1 MRKSKGYSLPN
12 IGLSVMIVILVAG
25 CAPQFIANPQLQEK
39 LTSIKTVAIMPP
51 SVRVYQL
58 SVEDKQLVDHL
69 TAAAAQHVAKAV
81 EEKLKGQSGF
91 IFTAFPSLSAL
102 PDTSSSLEV
111 AGLKDELE
119 DTQALFEAVGD
130 SVMLHAYGPEDGT
143 PQPFREKRKN
153 FDYSLGPDMERLAK
167 LANADALL
175 FVSGIDYFKT
185 AERKSS
191 EMMANI
197 IMNGVGGI
205 IAAPIVWGRRI
216 TILNAALVDGR
227 TGALLWYSVV
237 RFDRRWSSL
246 TDPRHAADMVEEV
259 LTDFPI
265 SGKPSWKD

>member
-1 MRKSKGYSLPN
+1 M
-12 IGLSVMIVILVAG
+12 IGLCVLVLAVMAG
-25 CAPQFIANPQLQEK
+25 CAPHFRAAPQLQEK

-81 EEKLKGQSGF
+81 EKKLKGHSGF
-91 IFTAFPSLSAL
+91 IFMAFPSLSAF

-130 SVMLHAYGPEDGT
+130 SVMLHAYGPEDRT
-143 PQPFREKRKN
+143 FEPFLEKQKN
-153 FDYSLGPDMERLAK
+153 FDYSLGPDMERLVK

-175 FVSGIDYFKT
+175 FVSGIDYFSTAGLKT
-185 AERKSS
+185 GEVVART
-191 EMMANI
+191 I
-197 IMNGVGGI
+197 LGGVGGLL
-205 IAAPIVWGRRI
+205 ATPIVWGRR
-216 TILNAALVDGR
+216 TTVLNAALVDGR

-237 RFDRRWSSL
+237 RFDRWSSL

-259 LTDFPI
+259 LAGFPAR
-265 SGKPSWKD
+265 GRPLRKE